1 MTENILTLIF
11 SIISGIAFTVI
22 GFLIGGEI
30 VKIYNKINNK
40 KNKEDIMKK
49 DKNNEVLDELEKRLE
64 ELKKLKLINEK
75 LIRILQK
82 LENQNN
88 ENLKKEKIN

>member
-1 MTENILTLIF
+1 
-11 SIISGIAFTVI
+11 
-22 GFLIGGEI
+22 
-30 VKIYNKINNK
+30 
-40 KNKEDIMKK
+40 MKK